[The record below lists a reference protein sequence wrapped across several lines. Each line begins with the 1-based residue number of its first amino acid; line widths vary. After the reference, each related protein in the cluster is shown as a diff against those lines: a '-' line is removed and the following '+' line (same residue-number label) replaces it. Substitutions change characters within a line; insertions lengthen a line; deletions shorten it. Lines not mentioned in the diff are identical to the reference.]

1 MSVPSSARP
10 PREWV
15 LLLIALVVVGLAV
28 GPLWLLTHSAEEQQQ
43 ALAKWDARRVAH
55 LLLGVPQIACYLC
68 AAWAGL
74 ILVRRYA
81 EVRRQRAAFG
91 YELLPTD
98 EGARILPEDAR
109 PLSRKVDQSI
119 ARRGPSILANMIR
132 LGLNKYAIS
141 KSGPDVAEVVR
152 TQAEVEQA
160 RHVATMNTVNYLAW
174 AIPAIGFLGTVLGLA
189 QSLIAPT
196 KPPAAADGRS
206 AEEMLSEYTRQTDAY
221 LSQVTTHL
229 GSAFD
234 CTFVALALSLVLMYL
249 LHTVQKAEE
258 TLVIDCQNYCQEHLL
273 LRLYDPHPLPEPA
286 GA

>member
-1 MSVPSSARP
+1 MSVPRSARP
-10 PREWV
+10 PREW
-15 LLLIALVVVGLAV
+15 LLLLVALVVVGLIVVPA
-28 GPLWLLTHSAEEQQQ
+28 WMFTHSADELTQ
-43 ALAKWDARRVAH
+43 ARNRWDTVRVAH
-55 LLLGVPQIACYLC
+55 LLLGFPQIACYLC
-68 AAWAGL
+68 CAWAGL
-74 ILVRRYA
+74 ILILRSM
-81 EVRRQRAAFG
+81 EVQRQRGAFS

-109 PLSRKVDQSI
+109 PLSRKVDQTI

-160 RHVATMNTVNYLAW
+160 RQVASMNTVNYLAW

-189 QSLIAPT
+189 EALIAPA
-196 KPPAAADGRS
+196 KPPAQENQS
-206 AEEMLSEYTRQTDAY
+206 AEEMLAAYTKQTDTY
-221 LSQVTTHL
+221 LSQVTGHL

-249 LHTVQKAEE
+249 LHAVQKAEE

-273 LRLYDPHPLPEPA
+273 LRLYDPQPEAKA
-286 GA
+286 G

>member
-1 MSVPSSARP
+1 MSVPRSARP
-10 PREWV
+10 PREWL
-15 LLLIALVVVGLAV
+15 LLLIALVVVGLV
-28 GPLWLLTHSAEEQQQ
+28 VVPSWLLTHSADE
-43 ALAKWDARRVAH
+43 LVKVRNKWDTPRVAQ
-55 LLLGVPQIACYLC
+55 LLLGFPQVACYLC
-68 AAWAGL
+68 CAWAGL
-74 ILVRRYA
+74 ILIRRYM
-81 EVRRQRAAFG
+81 EVQRQRGAFG

-109 PLSRKVDQSI
+109 PLSRKVDQI
-119 ARRGPSILANMIR
+119 ITRRGPSILANMIR

-152 TQAEVEQA
+152 TQADVEQA
-160 RHVATMNTVNYLAW
+160 RQVASMNTVNYLAW

-189 QSLIAPT
+189 ESLIAPA
-196 KPPAAADGRS
+196 KGEVEEGQSAADR
-206 AEEMLSEYTRQTDAY
+206 LKKYTDQTDAY
-221 LSQVTTHL
+221 LTQVTGHL

-273 LRLYDPHPLPEPA
+273 LRLYDPQPEA
-286 GA
+286 AKV

>member
-1 MSVPSSARP
+1 MTVPRSARP
-10 PREWV
+10 PREW
-15 LLLIALVVVGLAV
+15 LLLLVALVVVGLIV
-28 GPLWLLTHSAEEQQQ
+28 VPSWLLTHSPDE
-43 ALAKWDARRVAH
+43 LNHIRDKWDTPRIAQ
-55 LLLGVPQIACYLC
+55 LLLGLPQIACYLC
-68 AAWAGL
+68 CAWAGL
-74 ILVRRYA
+74 ILVRRYM
-81 EVRRQRAAFG
+81 EVRRQRGAFG

-109 PLSRKVDQSI
+109 PLSRKVDQTI

-160 RHVATMNTVNYLAW
+160 RQVATMNTVNYLAW
-174 AIPAIGFLGTVLGLA
+174 AIPAIGFIGTVMGLA
-189 QSLIAPT
+189 EALIAPAKQEPKENRT
-196 KPPAAADGRS
+196 TDEIVS
-206 AEEMLSEYTRQTDAY
+206 ATLKSNAEYI
-221 LSQVTTHL
+221 SQVTSHL

-249 LHTVQKAEE
+249 LHAVQKAEE

-273 LRLYDPHPLPEPA
+273 LRLYDPEPSGERPA
-286 GA
+286 